1 MVCMYEPA
9 DLERSLK
16 AQQSLPGQRVNGEG
30 L

>member
-1 MVCMYEPA
+1 MFYFYMFFNT
-9 DLERSLK
+9 LK